1 MTKIFKNQSKFELF
15 KSCWGKIEHYCQKKE
30 LKEDSLK
37 KYCNIFI
44 DILKEQ
50 IRVPENESIVIIDY
64 IIQNSLLSKFCNYCI
79 LYEDRCEIL
88 VNYLCEI
95 IHIIKHN
102 NNLMNNSQKFIK
114 NLKDLI
120 LLFEGNLKNEGI
132 NFKNIKI
139 FCFLLNE
146 VVRMLMHWQGL
157 IKSFNIQNRKTEIG
171 IIKNDYIF
179 FTNLLRLLEIDMI
192 IKEFNYKKY
201 IRRSLIVCMCF
212 DEIYNDLEYLNDC
225 GFIIILITKLCNYYE
240 ILPEYFDFIQNSST
254 LEIII
259 NMNKTFNVLTEN
271 FVLFNDYVGFLNKIC
286 NMFNNHILKEKFKYF
301 FFNKFLIQ
309 TVQEKLLN
317 NSTKISRTNFQ
328 YILSMLFYV
337 NNNEIIDVIFNFF
350 FGFNEQKTIRKF
362 LCEEKLNEEFKKNE
376 NYIDFDLKKNNL
388 DEIPILEDITANYEH
403 KNHKVSI
410 LSYLILNNLEKS
422 KDNINII
429 TYELFEIFF
438 NKRPYLM
445 VRKFIKPYSDFI
457 IKKVYQ
463 NNKKNFSLEKYPK
476 INKFYELLEYYKKFN
491 FINNDT
497 MTENIESSMHKN
509 YDFYM
514 NNDIDFYSYYFNE
527 KQNVIDNGQQS
538 VNEISIE
545 NISNDGDLL
554 LESINLQPNLNN
566 NKENKT
572 NKNIKIKNNN
582 NNNQEINL
590 DEKLFDEMEEIKEE
604 FNNTNF
610 LFMKNII
617 QKLKN
622 FLNNSNNENIFLTN
636 LVLTIIS
643 VPCLKFDN
651 ELIECNSILLN
662 NDNSKF
668 SLLTVLKYLVQ
679 ELFKI
684 IKKDEKKFEK
694 NLNKQIDQIKKSE
707 DKKNKKNIK
716 IKKAGNLSLVNKISE
731 KDEQEIE
738 YTNYIILFEFIKEF
752 IYSITN
758 KNNFEGLV
766 ENIYGFYSNLLE
778 DYYQDEE
785 DDVEEIN
792 NVDIN

>member
-1 MTKIFKNQSKFELF
+1 M
-15 KSCWGKIEHYCQKKE
+15 
-30 LKEDSLK
+30 
-37 KYCNIFI
+37 
-44 DILKEQ
+44 
-50 IRVPENESIVIIDY
+50 
-64 IIQNSLLSKFCNYCI
+64 
-79 LYEDRCEIL
+79 
-88 VNYLCEI
+88 
-95 IHIIKHN
+95 
-102 NNLMNNSQKFIK
+102 
-114 NLKDLI
+114 
-120 LLFEGNLKNEGI
+120 
-132 NFKNIKI
+132 
-139 FCFLLNE
+139 
-146 VVRMLMHWQGL
+146 
-157 IKSFNIQNRKTEIG
+157 
-171 IIKNDYIF
+171 
-179 FTNLLRLLEIDMI
+179 
-192 IKEFNYKKY
+192 
-201 IRRSLIVCMCF
+201 
-212 DEIYNDLEYLNDC
+212 
-225 GFIIILITKLCNYYE
+225 
-240 ILPEYFDFIQNSST
+240 
-254 LEIII
+254 
-259 NMNKTFNVLTEN
+259 
-271 FVLFNDYVGFLNKIC
+271 
-286 NMFNNHILKEKFKYF
+286 
-301 FFNKFLIQ
+301 
-309 TVQEKLLN
+309 
-317 NSTKISRTNFQ
+317 
-328 YILSMLFYV
+328 
-337 NNNEIIDVIFNFF
+337 
-350 FGFNEQKTIRKF
+350 
-362 LCEEKLNEEFKKNE
+362 
-376 NYIDFDLKKNNL
+376 
-388 DEIPILEDITANYEH
+388 
-403 KNHKVSI
+403 
-410 LSYLILNNLEKS
+410 
-422 KDNINII
+422 
-429 TYELFEIFF
+429 
-438 NKRPYLM
+438 
-445 VRKFIKPYSDFI
+445 
-457 IKKVYQ
+457 
-463 NNKKNFSLEKYPK
+463 
-476 INKFYELLEYYKKFN
+476 
-491 FINNDT
+491 NNDT

-566 NKENKT
+566 SKDNKT

-582 NNNQEINL
+582 NNQDINL

-604 FNNTNF
+604 FNNINF

-684 IKKDEKKFEK
+684 IKKDEKNFEK
-694 NLNKQIDQIKKSE
+694 NLKQQIEIIKKSE
-707 DKKNKKNIK
+707 TKKNKKIIK

-778 DYYQDEE
+778 DYYQNEE
-785 DDVEEIN
+785 DDVEE
-792 NVDIN
+792 